1 MPSSPLF
8 VASGPQ
14 DAPDPKKVEAIQVC
28 SQHHS
33 RQTVDRSQGTHMAGL
48 RERQKADRER
58 RILRAAVTRFRTEG
72 YRTVRIEDL
81 AETAEVS
88 VGTVYNYYKTKGEI
102 LIATVAMEVEEVLAE
117 GEAIVANPPDGVEA
131 ALLALIF
138 QYYDHSLEYLNKE
151 MWRTAMALSIEA
163 PGTPNGQRYSALD
176 RRLARQVTAL
186 IRKLQARGEIG
197 PDLEAEALGQVVFN
211 TLNTVFIDFV
221 KDETMTLEALRADLA
236 RQIRPLGCLLA
247 RKAHWP

>member
-1 MPSSPLF
+1 
-8 VASGPQ
+8 
-14 DAPDPKKVEAIQVC
+14 
-28 SQHHS
+28 
-33 RQTVDRSQGTHMAGL
+33 MAGL

-58 RILRAAVTRFRTEG
+58 RILHAAVTRFRAEG

-117 GEAIVANPPDGVEA
+117 GEAIVANPPDGVEE
-131 ALLALIF
+131 ALLGLIF

-176 RRLARQVTAL
+176 RRLAQQVTAL
-186 IRKLQARGEIG
+186 IQRLQARGEICIRL
-197 PDLEAEALGQVVFN
+197 DAVALGQVVFN
-211 TLNTVFIDFV
+211 TLNTAFVDFV
-221 KDETMTLEALRADLA
+221 KDETMTLETLRADLA
-236 RQIRPLGCLLA
+236 RQIGPLVCLLSRAA
-247 RKAHWP
+247 RRP